1 MLALK
6 WTGVVIISI
15 GLGIGLVQYLVAP
28 PLRMAAYALLCVA
41 LLVGLVVLIGL
52 GLRGWGRLLAIGI
65 GLLGFLAGY
74 LVSTYQFLNLEEIR
88 ELPELNL
95 PPVEQRDHT
104 AVIYFTHGEPPS
116 YSPMPWIETFRE
128 LDADGVSFI
137 PKPFRPFFFLNF
149 RKEYLRVGGSPHNF
163 IHQDM
168 AGSLEAAIRAKGD
181 QSTRFYMAFLDSNPR
196 PDEAVIR
203 ALNDGAREVKFATVF
218 VTVSSHTKAGQDM
231 VKELGLEST
240 GVPICFAEPLWNS
253 PALQE
258 MFVARAN
265 KNLDGTDKAKV
276 GILLVGH
283 GQPEDWDQIY
293 PTQTEQEILFR
304 QAIID
309 RLVADGYRQENISL
323 AWMEFKEPKI
333 QPVAREIA
341 ANGVEKLFVFA
352 TSISA
357 SSLHSLYDIP
367 EAVHSAGLPENVEIV
382 NLGAWDDDPLVIQ
395 AILDNL
401 EACPQV
407 EQAVS
412 IR

>member
-1 MLALK
+1 MQALK
-6 WTGVVIISI
+6 WISVVILSV
-15 GLGIGLVQYLVAP
+15 GLGIGVVQYLVAP
-28 PLRMAAYALLCVA
+28 PLRMAAYLLLCVA
-41 LLVGLVVLIGL
+41 LLVVLLGIIGGSL
-52 GLRGWGRLLAIGI
+52 HGWSRLLAIGV

-74 LVSTYQFLNLEEIR
+74 LVSTYQFLNIEEAR

-104 AVIYFTHGEPPS
+104 AVIYFTHGEPPA
-116 YSPMPWIETFRE
+116 YSPMPWIETFKE

-163 IHQDM
+163 VHQDM

-253 PALQE
+253 PRLQQ
-258 MFVARAN
+258 MFVARA
-265 KNLDGTDKAKV
+265 LMGAPVSTGMV
-276 GILLVGH
+276 RQSYPPLLK
-283 GQPEDWDQIY
+283 
-293 PTQTEQEILFR
+293 
-304 QAIID
+304 
-309 RLVADGYRQENISL
+309 RLR
-323 AWMEFKEPKI
+323 
-333 QPVAREIA
+333 
-341 ANGVEKLFVFA
+341 
-352 TSISA
+352 SA
-357 SSLHSLYDIP
+357 LKM
-367 EAVHSAGLPENVEIV
+367 
-382 NLGAWDDDPLVIQ
+382 
-395 AILDNL
+395 
-401 EACPQV
+401 
-407 EQAVS
+407 
-412 IR
+412 